1 MFKVLTARLH
11 PPKPSSLR
19 LDGLTVLLVGASTG
33 IGLEA
38 AKKLATKG
46 PAKLIVT
53 ARDAGKASK
62 TKALIE
68 EHLTATST
76 PQSSTPTIIPLV
88 VELTSINSMYAFA
101 RDLAQATDHLDHA
114 ILSAGILLGSY
125 SQVSETGYETSLQ
138 VNAISPMLMSLLI
151 MPLLLASPRV
161 NNESVTDRPHLTIVS
176 SGGAWLVKKSS
187 LSPYVDFDH
196 PLRELSKQE
205 NFPPGIMGGQWHYS
219 RTKLM
224 CEYGKRHLAM
234 LPSLNDANRKPKVL
248 VASVC
253 PGAVNSELSRH
264 SANSGVLGAMARVVN
279 GTVARTPEQGANIY
293 ISSLTLGV
301 DGRGEMWTDDA
312 ISKDARPFVASDEL
326 KRLGDHV
333 WEEIKEFATT
343 ADEVHGSGA
352 VKRLLA

>member
-1 MFKVLTARLH
+1 
-11 PPKPSSLR
+11 
-19 LDGLTVLLVGASTG
+19 
-33 IGLEA
+33 
-38 AKKLATKG
+38 
-46 PAKLIVT
+46 
-53 ARDAGKASK
+53 
-62 TKALIE
+62 
-68 EHLTATST
+68 
-76 PQSSTPTIIPLV
+76 
-88 VELTSINSMYAFA
+88 MYAFA

-151 MPLLLASPRV
+151 LPLLLASPRIH
-161 NNESVTDRPHLTIVS
+161 NESVTDRPHLTIVS

-187 LSPYVDFDH
+187 LSPYVDFEH
-196 PLRELSKQE
+196 PLRVLSKQE
-205 NFPPGIMGGQWHYS
+205 NFPPGMMGGQWHYS

-224 CEYGKRHLAM
+224 CEYSKRHLAM
-234 LPSLNDANRKPKVL
+234 LSSLNDAKGQPKVL

-293 ISSLTLGV
+293 ISSLNLGV
-301 DGRGEMWTDDA
+301 EGRGEMWTDDA
-312 ISKDARPFVASDEL
+312 ISKDAHPFVAPDEL
-326 KRLGDHV
+326 KRLSDHV
-333 WEEIKEFATT
+333 WEEIKEFATQV
-343 ADEVHGSGA
+343 DEVHGSGV

>member
-1 MFKVLTARLH
+1 
-11 PPKPSSLR
+11 
-19 LDGLTVLLVGASTG
+19 
-33 IGLEA
+33 
-38 AKKLATKG
+38 
-46 PAKLIVT
+46 
-53 ARDAGKASK
+53 
-62 TKALIE
+62 
-68 EHLTATST
+68 
-76 PQSSTPTIIPLV
+76 
-88 VELTSINSMYAFA
+88 MYAFA

-151 MPLLLASPRV
+151 MPLPLASPRIH
-161 NNESVTDRPHLTIVS
+161 NESVTDRPHLTIVS

-196 PLRELSKQE
+196 PLRVLSKQE
-205 NFPPGIMGGQWHYS
+205 SFPPGMMGGQ
-219 RTKLM
+219 
-224 CEYGKRHLAM
+224 
-234 LPSLNDANRKPKVL
+234 PKVL

-293 ISSLTLGV
+293 ISSLNLGV
-301 DGRGEMWTDDA
+301 EGRGEMWTDDA
-312 ISKDARPFVASDEL
+312 ISKDAHPFVAPDEL
-326 KRLGDHV
+326 KRLSDHV
-333 WEEIKEFATT
+333 WEEIKEFA
-343 ADEVHGSGA
+343 AQVDEVHGSGV

>member
-1 MFKVLTARLH
+1 MFKVITARLH
-11 PPKPSSLR
+11 PPKPSPLR

-53 ARDAGKASK
+53 ARDASKASK
-62 TKALIE
+62 TKTLIE
-68 EHLTATST
+68 EHLSATST
-76 PQSSTPTIIPLV
+76 PQSSIPTIIPLV
-88 VELTSINSMYAFA
+88 VELTSPKSIYAFA
-101 RDLAQATDHLDHA
+101 HDLAQATDHLDHA

-125 SQVSETGYETSLQ
+125 SQVSKTGYETSLQ

-161 NNESVTDRPHLTIVS
+161 HNESVTDRPHLTIVS
-176 SGGAWLVKKSS
+176 SGGAWLVKKSG

-196 PLRELSKQE
+196 PLCELSKKE
-205 NFPPGIMGGQWHYS
+205 NFPPGMMGGQWHYS

-234 LPSLNDANRKPKVL
+234 LPSLNDAKGQPKVL

-293 ISSLTLGV
+293 ISSLNLGV
-301 DGRGEMWTDDA
+301 EGRGEMWTDDA
-312 ISKDARPFVASDEL
+312 ISKDARPFIASHEL
-326 KRLGDHV
+326 KRLGDNV
-333 WEEIKEFATT
+333 WGEVKEFA
-343 ADEVHGSGA
+343 AKVDEMHGSGV
-352 VKRLLA
+352 VKRLLT